1 MSDLQKVKELRR
13 ATGAGFK
20 DCNNALKEANGDV
33 EKSLE
38 ILRIKGITK
47 ASKKMSRVANEGLVS
62 ITENEIES
70 EKIDV
75 FSLQT
80 KDKTDSI
87 KVDETLNSKEIKIIG
102 LYDPED
108 FGLKIDMWS
117 NSNGDQLKYLFSNLA
132 KINLSRDA
140 SELMNIVLLTNA
152 YYPKK
157 NISEKDFL
165 KIKSD
170 WLIKHN
176 NLELIEEYLIKNDIL
191 NLHPK
196 LSKYLVDK
204 YLSESKLDKACKI
217 FLNNSEPIKNNYLS
231 KFNIYC
237 LINNGKKDEAQLIFD
252 LKKEL
257 GFNDQY
263 FENKLNYLFG
273 YTNKIDKAVSE
284 KSILEFHLAHK
295 TNPEFF
301 FEPKE
306 NTNPLIWKY
315 LAASNLLYQTNEIDL
330 DELEKIELIE
340 YATHNK
346 NYLED
351 DLFQIYKRF
360 QFTIDQF
367 LNVKTVFKS
376 LTNIESRAL
385 LYQSVLLESD
395 INKKIELMKLLKEAF
410 IKDKIGNAFEEK
422 LKDLLQDIELDQ
434 ISSKHTSFYLEN
446 INTDE
451 KKQTKI
457 KYNDDLL
464 HQSKLIKYFIGEY
477 NQTKIEKDLNNFLKK
492 IKKDKKYSI
501 SKKDI
506 ILIESLKSDGI
517 KIDKKY
523 DNLYKILDSEMPT
536 DIQVMVNNNE
546 SASTILR
553 IIEVIGQ
560 DELSTLDEDTL
571 FFIISAL
578 NQLNIDSIRNK
589 ILLKVLPLKV

>member
-1 MSDLQKVKELRR
+1 MKILKLLNKTYLSILIISLFSMVNSFSENEPVDIWNIDKDQIKENSENKEL
-13 ATGAGFK
+13 
-20 DCNNALKEANGDV
+20 
-33 EKSLE
+33 
-38 ILRIKGITK
+38 I
-47 ASKKMSRVANEGLVS
+47 S
-62 ITENEIES
+62 ITESDLENG
-70 EKIDV
+70 KIDV
-75 FSLQT
+75 FKMQT
-80 KDKTDSI
+80 KDSSVSI

-108 FGLKIDMWS
+108 FDLKINMWS

-132 KINLSRDA
+132 KINLSQDA

-152 YYPKK
+152 YYPNK
-157 NISEKDFL
+157 NINEKDFL

-204 YLSESKLDKACKI
+204 YLSVSEIDKACRV
-217 FLNNSEPIKNNYLS
+217 FLNNSEPIKNDYLS

-237 LINNGKKDEAQLIFD
+237 LIKNGKKDEAQLIFE

-257 GFNDQY
+257 GFNEQY
-263 FENKLNYLFG
+263 FENKINYIFG
-273 YTNKIDKAVSE
+273 YTNEVDEIISE
-284 KSILEFHLAHK
+284 KNILEFHLAHK
-295 TNPEFF
+295 TNPEFY

-315 LAASNLLYQTNEIDL
+315 LATSNLLYQTNEIDL
-330 DELEKIELIE
+330 NELEKIKLVE

-360 QFTIDQF
+360 QFNIDQL
-367 LNVKTVFKS
+367 LNAKAVFKS
-376 LTNIESRAL
+376 LTSIKSRAL
-385 LYQSVLLESD
+385 LYQTVLLESD
-395 INKKIELMKLLKEAF
+395 INKKIELMKLLKDAF
-410 IKDKIGNAFEEK
+410 IKDKIGNAFEKK
-422 LKDLLQDIELDQ
+422 LKDLLKEIELDQ
-434 ISSKHTSFYLEN
+434 VSSEHTSFYLEN
-446 INTDE
+446 IDTDE

-457 KYNDDLL
+457 KYNDDIL
-464 HQSKLIKYFIGEY
+464 HQSKLIKYFNGDY
-477 NQTKIEKDLNNFLKK
+477 NQIKIEKDLNNFLKK
-492 IKKDKKYSI
+492 IKKNKKYLL

-517 KIDKKY
+517 KVDKKY
-523 DNLYKILDSEMPT
+523 DNLYEILDSEMPT
-536 DIQVMVNNNE
+536 DIQVMINNNE
-546 SASTILR
+546 SASAILR

-560 DELSTLDEDTL
+560 DELNALDEDTV

-578 NQLNIDSIRNK
+578 NQLNIDFIRNK

>member
-1 MSDLQKVKELRR
+1 MKILKLLNKTFLSILIIFSFSIANSFSENEPVDIWNIDKEQIQENSENKEL
-13 ATGAGFK
+13 
-20 DCNNALKEANGDV
+20 
-33 EKSLE
+33 
-38 ILRIKGITK
+38 I
-47 ASKKMSRVANEGLVS
+47 S
-62 ITENEIES
+62 ITESELET

-75 FSLQT
+75 FNMQT
-80 KDKTDSI
+80 KKRSDSI

-117 NSNGDQLKYLFSNLA
+117 NSNGDQLKYLFSNLS
-132 KINLSRDA
+132 KINLSQDA

-204 YLSESKLDKACKI
+204 YLSESKLDQACKI
-217 FLNNSEPIKNNYLS
+217 FLNNSEPIKNDYLS

-273 YTNKIDKAVSE
+273 YTNEIDKAVSE

-376 LTNIESRAL
+376 LANIESRAL

>member
-1 MSDLQKVKELRR
+1 MKILKLLNKTYLSILIILSFSIANSFSENEPVDIWNIDKEQIQENSENKEL
-13 ATGAGFK
+13 
-20 DCNNALKEANGDV
+20 
-33 EKSLE
+33 
-38 ILRIKGITK
+38 I
-47 ASKKMSRVANEGLVS
+47 S
-62 ITENEIES
+62 ITESELET

-75 FSLQT
+75 FNMQT
-80 KDKTDSI
+80 KKRSDSI

-132 KINLSRDA
+132 KINLSGDA

-204 YLSESKLDKACKI
+204 YLSESKLDQACKI

-273 YTNKIDKAVSE
+273 YTNEIDKAVSE

-295 TNPEFF
+295 TNPEFS

-376 LTNIESRAL
+376 LANIESRAL

>member
-1 MSDLQKVKELRR
+1 MKILKLLNKIYLSILIILFFLMVNSFSENEPVDIWNIDKEQIQENSE
-13 ATGAGFK
+13 
-20 DCNNALKEANGDV
+20 NNEL
-33 EKSLE
+33 
-38 ILRIKGITK
+38 I
-47 ASKKMSRVANEGLVS
+47 S
-62 ITENEIES
+62 ITESEIET

-75 FSLQT
+75 FNMQT
-80 KDKTDSI
+80 KDRSDSI

-132 KINLSRDA
+132 KINLSKDA
-140 SELMNIVLLTNA
+140 SDLMNMVLLTNA

-204 YLSESKLDKACKI
+204 YLSETKLDQACKI

-257 GFNDQY
+257 GFNEQY

-273 YTNKIDKAVSE
+273 YTSEIDKAISE

-295 TNPEFF
+295 TNPEFS

-315 LAASNLLYQTNEIDL
+315 LAASNLLYKTNEINL
-330 DELEKIELIE
+330 DELEKIALIE

-385 LYQSVLLESD
+385 LYQNVLLESD
-395 INKKIELMKLLKEAF
+395 VNKKIELMKLLKEAF
-410 IKDKIGNAFEEK
+410 IKDKISNAFEEK
-422 LKDLLQDIELDQ
+422 LKDLLKDIELDQ

-451 KKQTKI
+451 KKQSKI
-457 KYNDDLL
+457 RYNDDLL
-464 HQSKLIKYFIGEY
+464 HQSKLIKYFIGDY
-477 NQTKIEKDLNNFLKK
+477 NKTKIEKDLNNFLKK

-523 DNLYKILDSEMPT
+523 NNLYKILDSEMPT
-536 DIQVMVNNNE
+536 DIQVMINNNE

-578 NQLNIDSIRNK
+578 NQLNLDSLRNK

>member
-1 MSDLQKVKELRR
+1 MKILKLLNKTYLSILIIFFFSIVNSYSENEPVDIWNIDKEQIKENSESKEL
-13 ATGAGFK
+13 
-20 DCNNALKEANGDV
+20 
-33 EKSLE
+33 
-38 ILRIKGITK
+38 I
-47 ASKKMSRVANEGLVS
+47 S
-62 ITENEIES
+62 ITESRPEI

-75 FSLQT
+75 FNMQINDSS
-80 KDKTDSI
+80 DSI
-87 KVDETLNSKEIKIIG
+87 KVDETLNSKQIKIIG

-117 NSNGDQLKYLFSNLA
+117 NSNGDQLKYLFSNLD
-132 KINLSRDA
+132 KINLSKDA

-152 YYPKK
+152 HFPDK
-157 NISEKDFL
+157 NISKKEFL

-170 WLIKHN
+170 WLIRHN
-176 NLELIEEYLIKNDIL
+176 NLELIEEYLVKNDIL

-196 LSKYLVDK
+196 LSKYLVDE
-204 YLSESKLDKACKI
+204 YLSKAELDKACKI
-217 FLNNSEPIKNNYLS
+217 FLDNSEPIKNNYLS

-257 GFNDQY
+257 GFSDQY

-273 YTNKIDKAVSE
+273 YTNEIDKAVSE

-295 TNPEFF
+295 TNPEFS

-306 NTNPLIWKY
+306 STNPLIWKY
-315 LAASNLLYQTNEIDL
+315 LAASNLLYQTNEINL

-376 LTNIESRAL
+376 LANIERRAL

-395 INKKIELMKLLKEAF
+395 TNKKIELMKLLKEAF

-451 KKQTKI
+451 KKQSKI

-464 HQSKLIKYFIGEY
+464 HQSKLIKYFIGDY
-477 NQTKIEKDLNNFLKK
+477 NQIKLEKDLNNFLKK
-492 IKKDKKYSI
+492 IKKDKKYSL

-536 DIQVMVNNNE
+536 DIQVMINNSE

-560 DELSTLDEDTL
+560 DELSALDEDTL
-571 FFIISAL
+571 YFIISAL
-578 NQLNIDSIRNK
+578 NQLNIDTIRNK

>member
-1 MSDLQKVKELRR
+1 MKILKLLNKTFLSILIIFSFLIVNSFSENEPVDIWNIDKEQIQENSENKEL
-13 ATGAGFK
+13 
-20 DCNNALKEANGDV
+20 
-33 EKSLE
+33 
-38 ILRIKGITK
+38 I
-47 ASKKMSRVANEGLVS
+47 S
-62 ITENEIES
+62 ITES
-70 EKIDV
+70 ELETGKIDV
-75 FSLQT
+75 FNMQT
-80 KDKTDSI
+80 KDRSDSI

-176 NLELIEEYLIKNDIL
+176 NLELIEEYLIKNDII

-196 LSKYLVDK
+196 LSKYLVDE
-204 YLSESKLDKACKI
+204 YLSKSELDKACKI

-273 YTNKIDKAVSE
+273 YTNKIDKVVSE

-330 DELEKIELIE
+330 NELEKIELIE

-376 LTNIESRAL
+376 LANIESRAL

-578 NQLNIDSIRNK
+578 NQLNIDFIRNK

>member
-1 MSDLQKVKELRR
+1 MKILKLLNKTFLSILIIFSFSIDNSFSENEPVDIWNIDKEQMQENSENKELIS
-13 ATGAGFK
+13 
-20 DCNNALKEANGDV
+20 N
-33 EKSLE
+33 
-38 ILRIKGITK
+38 
-47 ASKKMSRVANEGLVS
+47 
-62 ITENEIES
+62 TESELGT

-75 FSLQT
+75 FNMQT
-80 KDKTDSI
+80 KKRSDSI

-204 YLSESKLDKACKI
+204 YLSKSELDKACKI

-273 YTNKIDKAVSE
+273 YTNEIDKAVSE

-376 LTNIESRAL
+376 LANIESRAL

>member
-1 MSDLQKVKELRR
+1 MKILKLLNKTYLSILIILFFSMVNSFSENEPVDIWNIDKEQLQENSENKEL
-13 ATGAGFK
+13 
-20 DCNNALKEANGDV
+20 
-33 EKSLE
+33 
-38 ILRIKGITK
+38 I
-47 ASKKMSRVANEGLVS
+47 S
-62 ITENEIES
+62 ITENELES

-80 KDKTDSI
+80 KDRSDSI

-204 YLSESKLDKACKI
+204 YLSTSELDKACKI

-257 GFNDQY
+257 GFDDQY

-273 YTNKIDKAVSE
+273 YTNEIDKAVSE

-295 TNPEFF
+295 TNPEFS

-306 NTNPLIWKY
+306 STNPLIWKY

-330 DELEKIELIE
+330 DQLEKIELIE

-376 LTNIESRAL
+376 LANIESRAL

-464 HQSKLIKYFIGEY
+464 HQSKLIKYFNGDY

-536 DIQVMVNNNE
+536 DIQVMINNNE

-560 DELSTLDEDTL
+560 DELSNLDEDTL

>member
-1 MSDLQKVKELRR
+1 MKILKLLNKTFLSILIIFSLSIANSFSENEPVDIWNIDKEQIQENSENKEL
-13 ATGAGFK
+13 
-20 DCNNALKEANGDV
+20 NSIN
-33 EKSLE
+33 KSE
-38 ILRIKGITK
+38 PG
-47 ASKKMSRVANEGLVS
+47 
-62 ITENEIES
+62 TENIG
-70 EKIDV
+70 V
-75 FSLQT
+75 FDMQNKKRLDT
-80 KDKTDSI
+80 I

-117 NSNGDQLKYLFSNLA
+117 NSNGDQLKYLFNNLA
-132 KINLSRDA
+132 KINLSSDA

-176 NLELIEEYLIKNDIL
+176 NLELIEEYLVKNDIL

-204 YLSESKLDKACKI
+204 YLSESKLDQACKV
-217 FLNNSEPIKNNYLS
+217 FLNNSEPIKNDYLS

-237 LINNGKKDEAQLIFD
+237 LISNGKKDEAQLIFD

-273 YTNKIDKAVSE
+273 YTNEIDKVVSE

-330 DELEKIELIE
+330 NELEKIELIE

-376 LTNIESRAL
+376 LANIESRAL

-523 DNLYKILDSEMPT
+523 ENLYKILDSEMPT

>member
-1 MSDLQKVKELRR
+1 MKILKLLNKTYLSILIIFSFSIVNSFSENEPVDIWNIDKEQIQENSENKEL
-13 ATGAGFK
+13 
-20 DCNNALKEANGDV
+20 
-33 EKSLE
+33 
-38 ILRIKGITK
+38 I
-47 ASKKMSRVANEGLVS
+47 S
-62 ITENEIES
+62 ITESELGT

-75 FSLQT
+75 FNMQT
-80 KDKTDSI
+80 KKRSDSI

-132 KINLSRDA
+132 KINLSSDA

-204 YLSESKLDKACKI
+204 YLSESKLDQACKI

-273 YTNKIDKAVSE
+273 YTNKIDKAISE

-295 TNPEFF
+295 TNPEFS

-315 LAASNLLYQTNEIDL
+315 LATSNLLYQTNEIGL
-330 DELEKIELIE
+330 DELEKIKLIE
-340 YATHNK
+340 YATHNE

-376 LTNIESRAL
+376 LANIESRAL

>member
-1 MSDLQKVKELRR
+1 MNSFSENEPVDIWNIDKEQIQENSENKEL
-13 ATGAGFK
+13 
-20 DCNNALKEANGDV
+20 
-33 EKSLE
+33 
-38 ILRIKGITK
+38 I
-47 ASKKMSRVANEGLVS
+47 S
-62 ITENEIES
+62 ITESELET

-75 FSLQT
+75 FNMQT
-80 KDKTDSI
+80 KDRSDSI

-273 YTNKIDKAVSE
+273 YTNEIDKAISE

-295 TNPEFF
+295 TNPEFS

>member
-1 MSDLQKVKELRR
+1 MKILKLLNKTYLSILIILFFSTVNSFSENEPVDIWNIDKEQLQENSENKELIS
-13 ATGAGFK
+13 
-20 DCNNALKEANGDV
+20 V
-33 EKSLE
+33 
-38 ILRIKGITK
+38 
-47 ASKKMSRVANEGLVS
+47 
-62 ITENEIES
+62 TENELES

-80 KDKTDSI
+80 KDGSDSI
-87 KVDETLNSKEIKIIG
+87 KVDETLDSKEIKIIG

-204 YLSESKLDKACKI
+204 YLSKSELDKACKI

-273 YTNKIDKAVSE
+273 YTNKIDEAVSE

-295 TNPEFF
+295 TNPEFS

-306 NTNPLIWKY
+306 STNPLIWKY

-376 LTNIESRAL
+376 LANIESRAL

>member
-1 MSDLQKVKELRR
+1 MKILKLLNKTYLSILIIFFFSIVNSFSENEPVDIWNIDKEQIEENSESKEL
-13 ATGAGFK
+13 
-20 DCNNALKEANGDV
+20 
-33 EKSLE
+33 
-38 ILRIKGITK
+38 I
-47 ASKKMSRVANEGLVS
+47 S
-62 ITENEIES
+62 ITESRPET

-75 FSLQT
+75 FNMQINDSS
-80 KDKTDSI
+80 DSI

-117 NSNGDQLKYLFSNLA
+117 NSNGDQLKYLFSNLD
-132 KINLSRDA
+132 KINLSKDA

-152 YYPKK
+152 HFPDK
-157 NISEKDFL
+157 NISKKEFL
-165 KIKSD
+165 KIKSN

-176 NLELIEEYLIKNDIL
+176 NLELIEEYLVKNDIL

-196 LSKYLVDK
+196 LSKYLVDE
-204 YLSESKLDKACKI
+204 YLSKAELDKACKI
-217 FLNNSEPIKNNYLS
+217 FLDNSEPIKNNYLS

-257 GFNDQY
+257 GFSDQY

-273 YTNKIDKAVSE
+273 YINEIDKAVSE

-295 TNPEFF
+295 TNPEFS

-306 NTNPLIWKY
+306 STNPLIWKY

-376 LTNIESRAL
+376 LANIESRAL

-395 INKKIELMKLLKEAF
+395 TNKKIELMKLLKEAF

-451 KKQTKI
+451 KKQSKI

-464 HQSKLIKYFIGEY
+464 HQSKLIKYFIGDY
-477 NQTKIEKDLNNFLKK
+477 NQIKLEKDLNSFLKK
-492 IKKDKKYSI
+492 IKKDKKYSL

-523 DNLYKILDSEMPT
+523 DNLYKILDTEMPT
-536 DIQVMVNNNE
+536 DIQVMINNNE

-560 DELSTLDEDTL
+560 DELSALDEDTL
-571 FFIISAL
+571 YFIISAL
-578 NQLNIDSIRNK
+578 NQLNIDTIRNK

>member
-1 MSDLQKVKELRR
+1 MKILKLLNKTYLSILIIFFFSIVNSLSQDEPVDIWNIDKEQI
-13 ATGAGFK
+13 K
-20 DCNNALKEANGDV
+20 KNSENKEPI
-33 EKSLE
+33 S
-38 ILRIKGITK
+38 ITK
-47 ASKKMSRVANEGLVS
+47 S
-62 ITENEIES
+62 EIET

-75 FSLQT
+75 FNMQT
-80 KDKTDSI
+80 KDRSDSI
-87 KVDETLNSKEIKIIG
+87 KVDESLNSKEIKIIG
-102 LYDPED
+102 LYDPGD
-108 FGLKIDMWS
+108 FGLTIDMWS

-170 WLIKHN
+170 WLIKHD

-196 LSKYLVDK
+196 LSKYLIDK

-217 FLNNSEPIKNNYLS
+217 FLNNSEPIKDNYLS

-237 LINNGKKDEAQLIFD
+237 LINNGKKDEAQLILD

-257 GFNDQY
+257 GFNEQY

-273 YTNKIDKAVSE
+273 YTNEIDKTISE
-284 KSILEFHLAHK
+284 KSILDFHLAHK
-295 TNPEFF
+295 TNPEFS

-340 YATHNK
+340 FATHNK

-385 LYQSVLLESD
+385 LYQTVLLESD
-395 INKKIELMKLLKEAF
+395 INKKIELMKILKELF
-410 IKDKIGNAFEEK
+410 IKDKIGKAFEEK

-464 HQSKLIKYFIGEY
+464 HQSKLIKYFIGDY

-536 DIQVMVNNNE
+536 DIQVMINNNE
-546 SASTILR
+546 LASTILR

>member
-1 MSDLQKVKELRR
+1 MKILKLLNKTYLSILIILFFSIVNSFSENEPVDIWNIDKEQIQDNSESKEL
-13 ATGAGFK
+13 
-20 DCNNALKEANGDV
+20 
-33 EKSLE
+33 
-38 ILRIKGITK
+38 I
-47 ASKKMSRVANEGLVS
+47 S
-62 ITENEIES
+62 ITESEFES

-75 FSLQT
+75 FNMQI
-80 KDKTDSI
+80 KDSSDKI
-87 KVDETLNSKEIKIIG
+87 KVDEKLNSKEIKIIG

-132 KINLSRDA
+132 KINLSQDA

-152 YYPKK
+152 YYPNN
-157 NISEKDFL
+157 NINEKDFL

-176 NLELIEEYLIKNDIL
+176 NLELIEEYLVKNDIL

-196 LSKYLVDK
+196 LTKYLVDE
-204 YLSESKLDKACKI
+204 YLSRAELDKACKI
-217 FLNNSEPIKNNYLS
+217 FLNNSEPIENNYLS

-237 LINNGKKDEAQLIFD
+237 LINNGKKDQAQLIFD

-257 GFNDQY
+257 GFKEKY

-273 YTNKIDKAVSE
+273 YINEIDKTISE

-295 TNPEFF
+295 TNSEFSF
-301 FEPKE
+301 QPNE

-315 LAASNLLYQTNEIDL
+315 LAASDLLYQTNEIDL
-330 DELEKIELIE
+330 NELEKIELIE

-360 QFTIDQF
+360 QFNIDQF
-367 LNVKTVFKS
+367 LNAKSVFKS

-395 INKKIELMKLLKEAF
+395 VNKKIELMKLLKDAF
-410 IKDKIGNAFEEK
+410 IKDKIGDAFEEK

-451 KKQTKI
+451 KKQTRI
-457 KYNDDLL
+457 KYNDELL
-464 HQSKLIKYFIGEY
+464 HQSKLIRYFNGDYSQI
-477 NQTKIEKDLNNFLKK
+477 KIEKDLNNFLKK
-492 IKKDKKYSI
+492 IKKDKKYSL

-523 DNLYKILDSEMPT
+523 NNLYKILESEMPT
-536 DIQVMVNNNE
+536 DIQVMINNDE
-546 SASTILR
+546 SASVILR

-560 DELSTLDEDTL
+560 DELNALDEDTL

>member
-1 MSDLQKVKELRR
+1 MKILKLLNKTYLSILIIFFFSIVNSFSQDEPVDIWNIDKEQIQE
-13 ATGAGFK
+13 
-20 DCNNALKEANGDV
+20 NSENKEF
-33 EKSLE
+33 
-38 ILRIKGITK
+38 I
-47 ASKKMSRVANEGLVS
+47 S
-62 ITENEIES
+62 ITESEIET

-75 FSLQT
+75 FNMQT
-80 KDKTDSI
+80 KDRSDSI
-87 KVDETLNSKEIKIIG
+87 KVDESLNSKEIKIIG
-102 LYDPED
+102 LYDPGD
-108 FGLKIDMWS
+108 FGLTIDMWS

-196 LSKYLVDK
+196 LSKYLIDK

-217 FLNNSEPIKNNYLS
+217 FLNNSEPIKDNYLS

-257 GFNDQY
+257 GFNEQY

-273 YTNKIDKAVSE
+273 YTNEIDKTISE
-284 KSILEFHLAHK
+284 KSILDFHLAHK
-295 TNPEFF
+295 TNPEFS

-340 YATHNK
+340 FATHNK

-385 LYQSVLLESD
+385 LYQTVLLESD
-395 INKKIELMKLLKEAF
+395 INKKIELMKILKEVF
-410 IKDKIGNAFEEK
+410 IKDKIGKAFEEK

-464 HQSKLIKYFIGEY
+464 HQSKLIKYFIGDY

-536 DIQVMVNNNE
+536 DIQVMINNNE
-546 SASTILR
+546 LASTILR

>member
-1 MSDLQKVKELRR
+1 MKILKLLNKTYLSILIILSFSIANSFSENEPVDIWNIDKEQIQENSENKEL
-13 ATGAGFK
+13 
-20 DCNNALKEANGDV
+20 
-33 EKSLE
+33 
-38 ILRIKGITK
+38 I
-47 ASKKMSRVANEGLVS
+47 S
-62 ITENEIES
+62 ITESELET

-75 FSLQT
+75 FNMQT
-80 KDKTDSI
+80 KDRSDSI

-196 LSKYLVDK
+196 LSKYLVDN
-204 YLSESKLDKACKI
+204 YLSKSELDKACKI
-217 FLNNSEPIKNNYLS
+217 FLNNSKPIKNNYLS

-273 YTNKIDKAVSE
+273 YTNEVDKAVSE

-376 LTNIESRAL
+376 LANIESRAL

>member
-1 MSDLQKVKELRR
+1 MKILKLLNKIYLSILIIFFFSTVNSFSQDEPVDIWNIDKEQIQENSENKELIS
-13 ATGAGFK
+13 T
-20 DCNNALKEANGDV
+20 
-33 EKSLE
+33 
-38 ILRIKGITK
+38 T
-47 ASKKMSRVANEGLVS
+47 EGELG
-62 ITENEIES
+62 T

-75 FSLQT
+75 FDMQT
-80 KDKTDSI
+80 QKKTDSI

-117 NSNGDQLKYLFSNLA
+117 NSNGDQLKYLFNNLA
-132 KINLSRDA
+132 KINLSSDA

-152 YYPKK
+152 YHPEK

-204 YLSESKLDKACKI
+204 YLSESKLDQACKI
-217 FLNNSEPIKNNYLS
+217 FLNNSEPIKNDYLS

-273 YTNKIDKAVSE
+273 YTNEIDKVVSE

-330 DELEKIELIE
+330 NELEKIELIE

-376 LTNIESRAL
+376 LANIESRAL
-385 LYQSVLLESD
+385 LYQSVLLESE

>member
-1 MSDLQKVKELRR
+1 MKILKLLNKTYLSILIIFFFLMVNSFSENEPVDIWNIDKEQLQENSENKEL
-13 ATGAGFK
+13 
-20 DCNNALKEANGDV
+20 
-33 EKSLE
+33 
-38 ILRIKGITK
+38 I
-47 ASKKMSRVANEGLVS
+47 S
-62 ITENEIES
+62 ITESDLET

-75 FSLQT
+75 FKMQI
-80 KDKTDSI
+80 KNNPDSI
-87 KVDETLNSKEIKIIG
+87 KVDETLDSKEIKIIG

-108 FGLKIDMWS
+108 FGLKINMWS

-132 KINLSRDA
+132 EINLSQDA

-152 YYPKK
+152 YYPNK

-176 NLELIEEYLIKNDIL
+176 NLELIEEYLINNDIL
-191 NLHPK
+191 NLHPE

-204 YLSESKLDKACKI
+204 YLSESQLDKACKI
-217 FLNNSEPIKNNYLS
+217 FLNNSKPIENNYLS

-257 GFNDQY
+257 GFNEKY
-263 FENKLNYLFG
+263 FEDKLDYLFG
-273 YTNKIDKAVSE
+273 YTNKIDTTISE

-295 TNPEFF
+295 TNPEFS
-301 FEPKE
+301 FEPNE

-330 DELEKIELIE
+330 DELEKIELVE

-360 QFTIDQF
+360 QFNIDQF
-367 LNVKTVFKS
+367 LNAKTIFKS
-376 LTNIESRAL
+376 LTKIESRAL
-385 LYQSVLLESD
+385 LYQSILLESD

-410 IKDKIGNAFEEK
+410 IKDKIGSAFEEK
-422 LKDLLQDIELDQ
+422 LKEMLQNIELDQ

-446 INTDE
+446 ININE
-451 KKQTKI
+451 NEQTKI
-457 KYNDDLL
+457 KFNDDLL
-464 HQSKLIKYFIGEY
+464 HQSKLIKYFSGDY

-492 IKKDKKYSI
+492 IKKNKKYSL

-517 KIDKKY
+517 KVDKKY
-523 DNLYKILDSEMPT
+523 ENLYKILDSEMPT
-536 DIQVMVNNNE
+536 DIQVMINNNE
-546 SASTILR
+546 LASAILR

-560 DELSTLDEDTL
+560 DELNVLDEDTL

-578 NQLNIDSIRNK
+578 NQLNIDFIRNK

>member
-1 MSDLQKVKELRR
+1 MKILKLLNKIYLSILIIFFFSIANSFSQDEPVDIWNIDKEQIQE
-13 ATGAGFK
+13 
-20 DCNNALKEANGDV
+20 NSENKEF
-33 EKSLE
+33 
-38 ILRIKGITK
+38 I
-47 ASKKMSRVANEGLVS
+47 S
-62 ITENEIES
+62 ITESELET

-75 FSLQT
+75 FNMQT
-80 KDKTDSI
+80 KKRSDLI

-108 FGLKIDMWS
+108 FGLTIDMWS

-204 YLSESKLDKACKI
+204 YLSESKLDQACKI

-257 GFNDQY
+257 GFNEKY

-273 YTNKIDKAVSE
+273 YTNEIDKTISE

-295 TNPEFF
+295 TNPEFS

-376 LTNIESRAL
+376 LANIESRAL

-560 DELSTLDEDTL
+560 DELSALDEDTL

-578 NQLNIDSIRNK
+578 NQLNIDSIRNR

>member
-1 MSDLQKVKELRR
+1 MKILKLLNKTYFSILIIFFFSIVNSLSQDEPVDIWNIDKEQIKENSENKELI
-13 ATGAGFK
+13 
-20 DCNNALKEANGDV
+20 
-33 EKSLE
+33 S
-38 ILRIKGITK
+38 
-47 ASKKMSRVANEGLVS
+47 S
-62 ITENEIES
+62 TESEIET

-75 FSLQT
+75 FNMQT
-80 KDKTDSI
+80 KDRSDSI
-87 KVDETLNSKEIKIIG
+87 KVDESLNSKEIKIIG

-108 FGLKIDMWS
+108 FGLTIDMWS

-170 WLIKHN
+170 WLMKHD

-191 NLHPK
+191 NFHPK
-196 LSKYLVDK
+196 LSKYLIDK
-204 YLSESKLDKACKI
+204 YLSESNLNKACKI
-217 FLNNSEPIKNNYLS
+217 FLNNSEPIKDNYLS

-257 GFNDQY
+257 GFNEQY

-273 YTNKIDKAVSE
+273 YTNEIDKTISE
-284 KSILEFHLAHK
+284 KSILDFHLAHK
-295 TNPEFF
+295 TNPEFS

-340 YATHNK
+340 FATHNK
-346 NYLED
+346 NYPED

-367 LNVKTVFKS
+367 LNVKSVFKS

-385 LYQSVLLESD
+385 LYQTVLLESD
-395 INKKIELMKLLKEAF
+395 INKKIELMKLLKEVF

-446 INTDE
+446 INNDE
-451 KKQTKI
+451 NKQTKI

-464 HQSKLIKYFIGEY
+464 HQSKLIKYFNNDY

-536 DIQVMVNNNE
+536 DIQVMINNNE
-546 SASTILR
+546 SASAILR

-560 DELSTLDEDTL
+560 DELSVLDEDTL

>member
-1 MSDLQKVKELRR
+1 MKILKLLNKTYLSILIILYLSIVNSFSENEPVDIWNIDKEQIQENSENKELIS
-13 ATGAGFK
+13 TTES
-20 DCNNALKEANGDV
+20 ALE
-33 EKSLE
+33 
-38 ILRIKGITK
+38 T
-47 ASKKMSRVANEGLVS
+47 
-62 ITENEIES
+62 
-70 EKIDV
+70 EKINV
-75 FSLQT
+75 FNMQT
-80 KDKTDSI
+80 KDKSDSI
-87 KVDETLNSKEIKIIG
+87 KVDETLNSKKIKIIG

-132 KINLSRDA
+132 KMNLSRDA
-140 SELMNIVLLTNA
+140 SELLNIILLTNA

-157 NISEKDFL
+157 NISERDFL

-170 WLIKHN
+170 WLIKYN

-196 LSKYLVDK
+196 LSKYLVDQ
-204 YLSESKLDKACKI
+204 YLSESKLDQACKI
-217 FLNNSEPIKNNYLS
+217 LLNSSEPIKNNYLS

-237 LINNGKKDEAQLIFD
+237 LISNGKKDEAQLIFD

-273 YTNKIDKAVSE
+273 YTDEIDKAISE
-284 KSILEFHLAHK
+284 KNILEFHLAHK

-351 DLFQIYKRF
+351 ELFQIYKRF

-410 IKDKIGNAFEEK
+410 IKDKIGNAFDEK

-536 DIQVMVNNNE
+536 DIQVMINNNE

-560 DELSTLDEDTL
+560 DDLSTLDEDTL
-571 FFIISAL
+571 FL
-578 NQLNIDSIRNK
+578 SITG
-589 ILLKVLPLKV
+589 LLKRLIIIYLYILILAENLA

>member
-1 MSDLQKVKELRR
+1 MKILKLLNKSYLSILIILFFSIVNSFSENEPVDIWNIDEEQVQDSSKNKEL
-13 ATGAGFK
+13 
-20 DCNNALKEANGDV
+20 
-33 EKSLE
+33 
-38 ILRIKGITK
+38 I
-47 ASKKMSRVANEGLVS
+47 S
-62 ITENEIES
+62 ITESELET

-75 FSLQT
+75 FSMQT
-80 KDKTDSI
+80 KDKSDSI

-132 KINLSRDA
+132 KINLSSDA

-176 NLELIEEYLIKNDIL
+176 NLKLIEEYLIKNDIL

-196 LSKYLVDK
+196 LSRYLVDK
-204 YLSESKLDKACKI
+204 YLSESRLDQACKI

-237 LINNGKKDEAQLIFD
+237 LINSGKKDEAQLIFD

-263 FENKLNYLFG
+263 FENKINYLFG
-273 YTNKIDKAVSE
+273 YTNEIDKAVSE
-284 KSILEFHLAHK
+284 KTILEFHLAHK

-315 LAASNLLYQTNEIDL
+315 LATSNLLYQTNEIDL

-346 NYLED
+346 NYFED

-376 LTNIESRAL
+376 LNNIESRAL
-385 LYQSVLLESD
+385 LYQSVLIESD

-410 IKDKIGNAFEEK
+410 IKDKIGDAFEKK

-446 INTDE
+446 INTYE

-477 NQTKIEKDLNNFLKK
+477 NQIKIEKDLNNFLKK
-492 IKKDKKYSI
+492 IKKDKKYSV

-560 DELSTLDEDTL
+560 DELSALDEDTL

-578 NQLNIDSIRNK
+578 NQLNIDTIRNK